1 MPASPTGPRLKTRL
15 LLQELHSGAGAGWRA
30 HEVVAAAAFC
40 ARKAE
45 GRPKAGAEAQAAVGM
60 SMVVQGRVAGVR
72 VSCGLQESG
81 VRVRRR
87 DDNKYCVLVLRI
99 MRCKCIIH
107 HSTAHCWPSAP
118 NLEGPAW
125 RGLKKRKKALSPYYY
140 FW

>member
-1 MPASPTGPRLKTRL
+1 
-15 LLQELHSGAGAGWRA
+15 
-30 HEVVAAAAFC
+30 
-40 ARKAE
+40 
-45 GRPKAGAEAQAAVGM
+45 M

-118 NLEGPAW
+118 NLEGPVEGPEKKEK
-125 RGLKKRKKALSPYYY
+125 GLILITHY

>member
-1 MPASPTGPRLKTRL
+1 MPASPTGPRLKSRL

-81 VRVRRR
+81 VRVR
-87 DDNKYCVLVLRI
+87 
-99 MRCKCIIH
+99 
-107 HSTAHCWPSAP
+107 
-118 NLEGPAW
+118 
-125 RGLKKRKKALSPYYY
+125 LSEEEMITSIVYWY
-140 FW
+140 